1 MITKIISG
9 GQTGADR
16 GGLDAAIHC
25 GLPHGGWCPKGRKA
39 EDGVIPVEYQLKEMA
54 SPEYLPRTKANV
66 VDSDATIIFT
76 YGPPSGGSL
85 KTITYAHHLK
95 NPYHDVDLSR
105 ISHKKAIIEIM
116 MWLAGDEELND
127 YDEYVTCPP
136 PLECILNVAGSRESH
151 APGIQDAVF
160 RLMADV
166 LIEVNLAFKK
176 FYRFGEANEAQNLKE
191 KGGQNHG

>member
-25 GLPHGGWCPKGRKA
+25 GLPHSGWCPKGRKA
-39 EDGVIPVEYQLKEMA
+39 EDGAIPVEYQLKEMA

-66 VDSDATIIFT
+66 VDSDATVIFT
-76 YGPPSGGSL
+76 YGPPTGGSL

-95 NPYHDVDLSR
+95 KPYHDVDLSR

-166 LIEVNLAFKK
+166 LIKVNITSQPIQRLGNAK
-176 FYRFGEANEAQNLKE
+176 RARG
-191 KGGQNHG
+191 